1 MKTATVRELRT
12 AFPRV
17 EAWLAEGESVL
28 ITKAGKP
35 VAQLVQPPAP
45 EAGPDFAARFGSS
58 HRTVRT
64 ATVDMRE
71 IVSEGRGV

>member
-1 MKTATVRELRT
+1 MKTATVRELRV

-35 VAQLVQPPAP
+35 VAQLVQPPAR
-45 EAGPDFAARFGSS
+45 EAKPDFASRYGLSE
-58 HRTVRT
+58 RKVPK
-64 ATVDMRE
+64 ATLDMRE
-71 IVSEGRGV
+71 IVSEGRGE

>member
-17 EAWLAEGESVL
+17 ESWLAEGEAVL

-35 VAQLVQPPAP
+35 VAQLIGPPKAS
-45 EAGPDFAARFGSS
+45 AKLDFASRFAP
-58 HRTVRT
+58 VRGT
-64 ATVDMRE
+64 SKAKFNFLDILAE
-71 IVSEGRGV
+71 ERGE